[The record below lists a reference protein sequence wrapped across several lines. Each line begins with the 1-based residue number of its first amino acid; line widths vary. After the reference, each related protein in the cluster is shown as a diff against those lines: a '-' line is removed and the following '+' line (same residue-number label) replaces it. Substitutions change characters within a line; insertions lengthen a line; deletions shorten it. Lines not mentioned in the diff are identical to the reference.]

1 MRSPRPARVMAL
13 LAVLVLAAAMPAAG
27 QEGYHLGAVSTSAG
41 VAADADATGYSLTA
55 SIGQPDATEA
65 VSDEYSFVGGILPEA
80 GFDTSNSAFS
90 LFIPVVTR

>member
-27 QEGYHLGAVSTSAG
+27 QEGYHLGAVSTFSG
-41 VAADADATGYSLTA
+41 VAADADATGYSLTV

-65 VSDEYSFVGGILPEA
+65 ASGEYALVGGILPEA
-80 GFDTSNSAFS
+80 NFGTSDPAFS
-90 LFIPVVTR
+90 LYIPVVAR